1 MKILKIRVK
10 IIKNTINNR
19 FQPKTTTNQLLL
31 HVFIL
36 SVIQFDKTFYLMVLY
51 ENYLIRVFIK
61 FNENLK
67 NGGKTFDKQVS
78 QGVIR
83 P

>member
-1 MKILKIRVK
+1 MNINENLKNWVK

-19 FQPKTTTNQLLL
+19 FQPKTTTNLLLL

-51 ENYLIRVFIK
+51 ENYLISVFMK

-67 NGGKTFDKQVS
+67 NGGQNI
-78 QGVIR
+78 G
-83 P
+83 